1 VVQPVSSTP
10 SGNLAETGGNGTQ
23 TVAFAGGGAALLVAG
38 GAAVYFT
45 RRRNRTTS

>member
-1 VVQPVSSTP
+1 VQPVSSTP
-10 SGNLAETGGNGTQ
+10 TGNLAETGGNGTQ